1 MILDTAHPVR
11 ALSSAARPYRRRI
24 FAALLFNVLKDSPL
38 WVIPVI
44 TALVID
50 TVVQGEDL
58 QRLAL
63 LIGIAILVLA
73 QNYPNHII
81 YVRLY
86 SRVYRSIAA
95 DLRNRLAEHLQE
107 LSIGFH
113 NRKSAAVI
121 QNKVVRDVENVELLM
136 QQVFPVCVLSV
147 NLMIGSITV
156 TALQAP
162 AFLLVFALTVPLG
175 AALVAGMR
183 RRASRRNEA
192 FRRRVED
199 LSDRVGEMATLIP
212 ITRAHGLEHTA
223 ARRVAV
229 TSEEVKQAGLVL
241 DRLNSRFETTSW
253 VSFNVLATL
262 CLGLAGWA
270 AITNFLPI
278 STGQVVLL
286 STYFATL
293 TSAITQLIGLA
304 PIFTKGI
311 ESVRSIL
318 EVLGDPDLE
327 QNEGKSTVPAVAG
340 RVTFEKV
347 SFSFPDNPAKA
358 IDQFSLDIG
367 VGETVAFVGASGSGK
382 STTINLLLGFIRPT
396 EGKILLDG
404 RDMHD
409 LDLRTFRRFVS
420 VVPQES
426 VLFEGSI
433 FDNITYGMEDANP
446 QLVRQALEH
455 ANAAEFVD
463 SLPDGWDTFVGQRGA
478 RLSGGQKQRLTIAR
492 ALIRNPRIL
501 VLDEATSALDS
512 SSELKVKDALE
523 TLMRGRTSLVVA
535 HRLSTI
541 RNADRI
547 VVLDQGRIIE
557 VGSHDALISLD
568 SQYARLHRAQAV

>member
-1 MILDTAHPVR
+1 MNLNTAHPVR
-11 ALSSAARPYRRRI
+11 ALASAARPYRRRI
-24 FAALLFNVLKDSPL
+24 CAALLFNVLKDSPL

-58 QRLAL
+58 RRLAL

-73 QNYPNHII
+73 QNYPNHIL

-95 DLRNRLAEHLQE
+95 DLRNRLTEHLQE
-107 LSIGFH
+107 LSIGYH

-121 QNKVVRDVENVELLM
+121 QNKLVRDVENVELLM
-136 QQVFPVCVLSV
+136 QQVFPVCVLSI
-147 NLMIGSITV
+147 NLTIGAITV

-183 RRASRRNEA
+183 RRALRRNED

-223 ARRVAV
+223 TRRVAA
-229 TSEEVKQAGLVL
+229 TSEDVKQAGLVL

-270 AITNFLPI
+270 AITGFLPI
-278 STGQVVLL
+278 SAGQVVLL

-293 TSAITQLIGLA
+293 TAAITQLIGLA
-304 PIFTKGI
+304 PIYTKGI

-327 QNEGKSTVPAVAG
+327 ENEGKETVPVVTG
-340 RVTFEKV
+340 RITFEQV
-347 SFSFPDNPAKA
+347 SYSFPDDSVKA
-358 IDQFSLDIG
+358 IKNFSLDIA

-396 EGKILLDG
+396 EGRILLDG

-409 LDLRTFRRFVS
+409 LDLRTFRQFVS

-446 QLVRQALEH
+446 PLVRQALEH
-455 ANAAEFVD
+455 ANAAEIVD
-463 SLPDGWDTFVGQRGA
+463 ALPDGWNTFVGQRGA
-478 RLSGGQKQRLTIAR
+478 RLSGGQRQRLTIAR
-492 ALIRNPRIL
+492 ALIRDPRIL

-512 SSELKVKDALE
+512 ASELKVKDALE

-547 VVLDQGRIIE
+547 VVLDQGRMVE
-557 VGSHDALISLD
+557 VGSHDTLISLD
-568 SQYARLHRAQAV
+568 GHYARLHRAQAV